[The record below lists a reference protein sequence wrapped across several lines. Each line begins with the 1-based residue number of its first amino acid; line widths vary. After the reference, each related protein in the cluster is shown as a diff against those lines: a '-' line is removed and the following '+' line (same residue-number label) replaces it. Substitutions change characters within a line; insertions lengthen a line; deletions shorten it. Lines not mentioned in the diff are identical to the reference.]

1 MAWSTNSF
9 SKFSY
14 WLQLSNIVQ
23 LSRFRNVQPHQAQG
37 QRAAEVSRL
46 LCHNECTLSPNSL
59 EYIRI
64 HPKLVARLRND
75 KWLSVRTQKPMANL
89 LSHPGSLSG
98 QGGRCPEQLLKW
110 YPDCVL
116 VALVTS
122 LATPPCTVFLL
133 YLCHLFFWSRERE
146 RDIYNIWYNVFI
158 IYI

>member
-1 MAWSTNSF
+1 MYSLTKLRAKGLPRCPDCCATTNVLF
-9 SKFSY
+9 
-14 WLQLSNIVQ
+14 L
-23 LSRFRNVQPHQAQG
+23 
-37 QRAAEVSRL
+37 
-46 LCHNECTLSPNSL
+46 PNSL

-133 YLCHLFFWSRERE
+133 YLCHLFFLGQERERE
-146 RDIYNIWYNVFI
+146 IYIYNI
-158 IYI
+158 